1 MRGIAQVLSS
11 CTRNGLLAVSGTSAT
26 TLGRRILM
34 FALLCLA
41 SSQTQ
46 AHEIFVDGDPHNDW
60 INGLANSENVPCC
73 GNNDCYPLPAGSLQ
87 ISADG
92 AFQVEIGG
100 YWFLVSERSLLRD
113 RSPDGRPWV
122 CPKQEPSAGGY
133 MYTVRGVRC
142 LLLPMGA

>member
-1 MRGIAQVLSS
+1 
-11 CTRNGLLAVSGTSAT
+11 
-26 TLGRRILM
+26 M